1 MWDKFHGFMDRL
13 LGKLPLLQTLTTV
26 SEKCKRGC
34 GCDCPLDGL
43 VSSMWEVLL
52 SGEIDVG
59 QFNMKRHTW
68 VNYFELYIVTGG
80 GRGWVRKSPLLLLP
94 LTGILF

>member
-13 LGKLPLLQTLTTV
+13 LGKLSHLQTVTTV
-26 SEKCKRGC
+26 AEKCKRGC

-59 QFNMKRHTW
+59 QFNMKRH
-68 VNYFELYIVTGG
+68 G
-80 GRGWVRKSPLLLLP
+80 
-94 LTGILF
+94 